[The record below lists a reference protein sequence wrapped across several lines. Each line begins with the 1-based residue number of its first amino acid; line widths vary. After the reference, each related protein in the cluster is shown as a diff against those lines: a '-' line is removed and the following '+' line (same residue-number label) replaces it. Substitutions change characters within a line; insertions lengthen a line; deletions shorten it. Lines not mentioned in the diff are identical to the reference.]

1 MNTVQLIGRLTTD
14 PNVKPAGDR
23 TVCEMRIAIDRPK
36 GKGADFI
43 DVHTWGKLAE
53 TCGKHLTKG
62 RLIACDGRLRHEEWT
77 TDTGKR
83 HRVLVVADEIRF
95 LDKPPAKTE

>member
-1 MNTVQLIGRLTTD
+1 MNNVQLIGRLTTD
-14 PNVKPAGDR
+14 PNSKPAAGR

-43 DVHTWGKLAE
+43 DVHAWGKLAE
-53 TCGKHLTKG
+53 TCAQHLAKG

-77 TDTGKR
+77 TEAGR
-83 HRVLVVADEIRF
+83 RSRVLVVADSVRF
-95 LDKPPAKTE
+95 LDKPKAAAE